1 MNTQIAKR
9 FSLLASVL
17 SLLVLGAAGASVW
30 FYFQLR
36 ASLPQLDGAAT
47 VPGLTAPVT
56 IERDA
61 LGVPTVRGRTR
72 ADVARALG
80 FVQAQDRFFQMD
92 LLRRHGAG
100 ELAELFGKSALDHDK
115 TVRVYEFRVRART
128 LLATLAPDERA
139 LLAAYTDGVNAGLH
153 SLRARPFEYLVLH
166 TDPQPW
172 KPEDSVLVL
181 YAMTLDLQDAGTY
194 ERSLTTLRD
203 TYGKSALDFFAP
215 LLTPDDA
222 ALDGSTA
229 PLAPVPPARVIDLR
243 QLALNSPAPATPRDE
258 LLKAFSTACSG
269 VSSMLF
275 GRHPKDDVQFAF
287 AGSNAF
293 ALSGAHTANGAALLA
308 NDMHL
313 PLRVPNIWYRAALVW
328 FDPATSNLTPVTSG
342 AEHRITGLT
351 LPGAPV
357 IVAGSNGRIA
367 WGFTNACADT
377 SDLVSIDLAMGTET
391 LYQTKHGLAKIDTHE
406 ETILVKGS
414 APVTLDV
421 SWTEWGP
428 IIGQDDSRRPL
439 ALRWTAHEPAAT
451 NLTLLQ
457 LETART
463 AAEALAIAH
472 HAGIPAANFL
482 VADADGTIGWTIAGR
497 LPKRVG
503 FDGRLPVSWTYG
515 DRYWDGLLEPDD
527 VPQILAPALGRLWSA
542 NQRMI
547 GGDAFAKIGDGGYAP
562 PYRAAQIRDD
572 LASLEHATP
581 RDLLAI
587 QLDDRA
593 LFLARWQKLLLATL
607 TPEAVAEKSSR
618 ADLLRLARQWEGR
631 ASTDSVSY
639 RLVRA
644 FRLHVARLVF
654 TPIFAPCVDAYP
666 DFEYNRFNLEPPLW
680 ALLTQ
685 KPPHLLNPKF
695 LRWDDLLLAAADA
708 VMDDLHRQGV
718 PPEQATWGR
727 RNTAHIQ
734 HPFSR
739 FLPGPLARLLD
750 LPADELPGDAEMPR
764 VEGPQFGAS
773 ERFVVSPGHEDEGIF
788 EMPGGQSGHPLSP
801 FYRAGHEAW
810 AKGEPTPFLPGK
822 TEHTLELNP

>member
-1 MNTQIAKR
+1 VNTAIAKR
-9 FSLLASVL
+9 FGLLASML
-17 SLLVLGAAGASVW
+17 SLLVLGAAGAGVW

-47 VPGLTAPVT
+47 VPGLAAPVT

-72 ADVARALG
+72 TDVARALG
-80 FVQAQDRFFQMD
+80 FVHAQDRFFQMD
-92 LLRRHGAG
+92 LLRRHAAG
-100 ELAELFGKSALDHDK
+100 ELAELFGQSALDHDK
-115 TVRVYEFRVRART
+115 AVRVHQFHARARAV
-128 LLATLAPDERA
+128 LAALAPDEVA
-139 LLAAYTDGVNAGLH
+139 LLTAYTDGVNAGLR
-153 SLRARPFEYLVLH
+153 SLHAKPFEYLLLR

-172 KPEDSVLVL
+172 KPEDSVLVI
-181 YAMTLDLQDAGTY
+181 YAMTLDLQDAGNY

-203 TYGKSALDFFAP
+203 TYGQSAINFFAP
-215 LLTPDDA
+215 LFTPEDA

-229 PLAPVPPARVIDLR
+229 PLALLPTAKLIDLR
-243 QLALNSPAPATPRDE
+243 QLALNSPAAATPRE
-258 LLKAFSTACSG
+258 AF
-269 VSSMLF
+269 V
-275 GRHPKDDVQFAF
+275 F

-313 PLRVPNIWYRAALVW
+313 ALRVPNIWYRASIIWSSSAEATADKP
-328 FDPATSNLTPVTSG
+328 DPLASSLSPLASG
-342 AEHRITGLT
+342 AQRLSSVASAKEDRITGVT

-357 IVAGSNGRIA
+357 IVAGSNGHIA
-367 WGFTNACADT
+367 WGFTNAFADT

-428 IIGQDDSRRPL
+428 IIGQDAARRPL

-451 NLTLLQ
+451 NFSLMQ
-457 LETART
+457 LEAART
-463 AAEALAIAH
+463 ATEALAIAH
-472 HAGIPAANFL
+472 RAGIPAQNFV
-482 VADADGTIGWTIAGR
+482 VADADGAIGWTIAGR

-503 FDGRLPVSWTYG
+503 FDGRLPVSWTFG
-515 DRYWDGLLEPDD
+515 DRFWDGLLAPDD
-527 VPQILAPALGRLWSA
+527 VPQILAPASGRLWSA

-547 GGDAFAKIGDGGYAP
+547 GGDAFAKIGDGGYER

-572 LASLEHATP
+572 LAALEHATP

-587 QLDDRA
+587 QLDDHA

-607 TPEAVAEKSSR
+607 TPEAVAGKPAR
-618 ADLLRLARQWEGR
+618 AELLRLASQWEGR

-644 FRLHVARLVF
+644 FRLQVAQLVF
-654 TPIFAPCVDAYP
+654 APIFEPCIEADP
-666 DFEYNRFNLEPPLW
+666 DFDYTRFNYEPPLW
-680 ALLTQ
+680 TLLTQ

-708 VMDDLHRQGV
+708 VMDDLHREGV
-718 PPEQATWGR
+718 SPDRATWGR
-727 RNTAHIQ
+727 FNIAHIQ

-739 FLPGPLARLLD
+739 FLPGPLARFLD
-750 LPADELPGDAEMPR
+750 LPSDALPGDEDMPR
-764 VEGPQFGAS
+764 FQTIQYGAS
-773 ERFVVSPGHEDEGIF
+773 ERFVVSPGHEDEGLF
-788 EMPGGQSGHPLSP
+788 EMPGGESGHPLSP

-810 AKGEPTPFLPGK
+810 VHGDPTPFLPGK
-822 TEHTLELNP
+822 TEHTLVLKP

>member
-1 MNTQIAKR
+1 VNTAIARR

-17 SLLVLGAAGASVW
+17 SLLVLGAAGAGIW

-56 IERDA
+56 IDRDA

-80 FVQAQDRFFQMD
+80 FLHAQDRFFQMD

-100 ELAELFGKSALDHDK
+100 ELAELFGQSALEHDK
-115 TVRVYEFRVRART
+115 SVRVYEFRARARA

-153 SLRARPFEYLVLH
+153 ALRSKPFEYLVLR
-166 TDPQPW
+166 TDPRPW

-194 ERSLTTLRD
+194 ERSLATLRD
-203 TYGKSALDFFAP
+203 TYGQSAVNFFAP

-243 QLALNSPAPATPRDE
+243 QLALNSPAPAALRDQFV
-258 LLKAFSTACSG
+258 FS
-269 VSSMLF
+269 
-275 GRHPKDDVQFAF
+275 
-287 AGSNAF
+287 GSNAF

-313 PLRVPNIWYRAALVW
+313 ALRVPNTWYRASLIWPSSAEATAGKP
-328 FDPATSNLTPVTSG
+328 DPLASRLLPHASDAPLRV
-342 AEHRITGLT
+342 AGLT

-367 WGFTNACADT
+367 WGFTNAYADT

-414 APVTLDV
+414 APVTIDV

-428 IIGQDDSRRPL
+428 IIGQDASRRPL

-472 HAGIPAANFL
+472 RAGIPAANFL
-482 VADADGTIGWTIAGR
+482 VADADGAIGWTIAGR

-515 DRYWDGLLEPDD
+515 DRYWDGLLAPDD
-527 VPQILAPALGRLWSA
+527 VPQILAPASGRLWSA
-542 NQRMI
+542 NQRML
-547 GGDAFAKIGDGGYAP
+547 GGDAFAKIGDGGYER

-572 LASLEHATP
+572 LAALEHATP

-618 ADLLRLARQWEGR
+618 ADLLRLASQWEGR

-644 FRLHVARLVF
+644 FRLHVAQLVLA
-654 TPIFAPCVDAYP
+654 PIFAPCIEANP
-666 DFEYNRFNLEPPLW
+666 DFDYTRFNYEPALW
-680 ALLTQ
+680 TLLTQ

-708 VMDDLHRQGV
+708 VMDELHHKGV
-718 PPEQATWGR
+718 PPEQATWGS
-727 RNTAHIQ
+727 RNIAHIQ

-750 LPADELPGDAEMPR
+750 LPTDELPGDADMPH
-764 VEGPQFGAS
+764 VQGPQFGAS

-810 AKGEPTPFLPGK
+810 VHGDPTPFLPGK
-822 TEHTLELNP
+822 TEHTLTLNP

>member
-1 MNTQIAKR
+1 VNPEVAKR
-9 FSLLASVL
+9 LSLLASVL
-17 SLLVLGAAGASVW
+17 SVLVLGAAGAGAW

-80 FVQAQDRFFQMD
+80 FVHAQDRFFQMD
-92 LLRRHGAG
+92 LLRRHAAG
-100 ELAELFGKSALDHDK
+100 ELAELFGQPALDHDK
-115 TVRVYEFRVRART
+115 TVRVHQFRARARAVLT
-128 LLATLAPDERA
+128 VLAPDERA
-139 LLAAYTDGVNAGLH
+139 LLAAYTDGVNAGLRA
-153 SLRARPFEYLVLH
+153 LRAKPFEYLVLR

-172 KPEDSVLVL
+172 KPEDSVLVI
-181 YAMTLDLQDAGTY
+181 YAMTLDLQDAGVY

-203 TYGKSALDFFAP
+203 TYGKSGLNFFAP

-222 ALDGSTA
+222 ALDGSSA
-229 PLAPVPPARVIDLR
+229 PLAPMPSAKIIDLR
-243 QLALNSPAPATPRDE
+243 QLARNSPAPAAPRDE
-258 LLKAFSTACSG
+258 FVFT
-269 VSSMLF
+269 
-275 GRHPKDDVQFAF
+275 
-287 AGSNAF
+287 GSNAF
-293 ALSGAHTANGAALLA
+293 ALSGAHTASGAALLA

-313 PLRVPNIWYRAALVW
+313 ALRVPNTWYRASLIW
-328 FDPATSNLTPVTSG
+328 FDPLASNLSPLASG
-342 AEHRITGLT
+342 AQRSSSVASAQQDRVTGVT

-357 IVAGSNGRIA
+357 VVAGSNSHIA
-367 WGFTNACADT
+367 WGFTNAYADT
-377 SDLVSIDLAMGTET
+377 SDLVSIDLAIGTET
-391 LYQTKHGLAKIDTHE
+391 LYQTKHGLVKIDTHE

-428 IIGQDDSRRPL
+428 IVGQDGSRRPL
-439 ALRWTAHEPAAT
+439 ALRWTAYEPAAA
-451 NLTLLQ
+451 NFSLVQ

-472 HAGIPAANFL
+472 RAGIPAQNFV
-482 VADADGTIGWTIAGR
+482 VADADGAIGWTIAGR

-515 DRYWDGLLEPDD
+515 DRDWDGLLAPDD
-527 VPQILAPALGRLWSA
+527 APQILAPASGRLWSA
-542 NQRMI
+542 NQRML
-547 GGDAFAKIGDGGYAP
+547 GGEAFAKIGDGGYER

-572 LASLEHATP
+572 LASIEHATP

-593 LFLARWQKLLLATL
+593 LFLARWQKLLLAAL
-607 TPEAVAEKSSR
+607 TPAAVAEKSSR
-618 ADLLRLARQWEGR
+618 AELLHLASQWEGR
-631 ASTDSVSY
+631 ASTASVSY

-644 FRLHVARLVF
+644 FRLEVAQLVF
-654 TPIFAPCVDAYP
+654 APIFAPCVDADPGFDYT
-666 DFEYNRFNLEPPLW
+666 RFNYEPPLW
-680 ALLTQ
+680 TLLTQ

-708 VMDDLHRQGV
+708 VMADLHREGV
-718 PPEQATWGR
+718 PPDRATWGR
-727 RNTAHIQ
+727 YNIARIH

-739 FLPGPLARLLD
+739 FLPDPLARFLD
-750 LPADELPGDAEMPR
+750 MPADELSGDEDMPR
-764 VEGPQFGAS
+764 VQTVRYGAS
-773 ERFVVSPGHEDEGIF
+773 ERFVVSPGHEDEGFF
-788 EMPGGQSGHPLSP
+788 EMPGGESGHPLSP

-810 AKGEPTPFLPGK
+810 VHGEPAPFLPGK
-822 TEHTLELNP
+822 TEHTLKLEPSKD

>member
-1 MNTQIAKR
+1 VNSAIAKR

-17 SLLVLGAAGASVW
+17 SLLVLGAAGAGVW

-80 FVQAQDRFFQMD
+80 FVHAQDRFFQMD

-100 ELAELFGKSALDHDK
+100 ELAELLGQSALEHDK
-115 TVRVYEFRVRART
+115 TVRVYEFRARARAV
-128 LLATLAPDERA
+128 LATLAPDERA
-139 LLAAYTDGVNAGLH
+139 LLGAYTDGVNAGLH
-153 SLRARPFEYLVLH
+153 SLRAKPFEYLVLH

-172 KPEDSVLVL
+172 KPEDSLLVL
-181 YAMTLDLQDAGTY
+181 YAMTLDLQDAGHY

-203 TYGKSALDFFAP
+203 TYGQSALNFFAP
-215 LLTPDDA
+215 LSTPDDA

-229 PLAPVPPARVIDLR
+229 SLAPVPSARVINLR
-243 QLALNSPAPATPRDE
+243 QLARNSPAPAALREDFVFT
-258 LLKAFSTACSG
+258 
-269 VSSMLF
+269 
-275 GRHPKDDVQFAF
+275 
-287 AGSNAF
+287 GSNAF

-313 PLRVPNIWYRAALVW
+313 ALRVPNIWYRASLVW
-328 FDPATSNLTPVTSG
+328 LDPATSNLTPDTSG
-342 AEHRITGLT
+342 AQRRITGVT

-367 WGFTNACADT
+367 WGFTNAYADT
-377 SDLVSIDLAMGTET
+377 SDLVSVDLAMGTDT
-391 LYQTKHGLAKIDTHE
+391 LYQTQHGLAKIDTHE
-406 ETILVKGS
+406 ETIFVKGS

-439 ALRWTAHEPAAT
+439 ALRWAAHEPAAA
-451 NLTLLQ
+451 NLTLMQ

-472 HAGIPAANFL
+472 RAGIPAQNLL
-482 VADADGTIGWTIAGR
+482 VADADGAIGWTIAGR

-515 DRYWDGLLEPDD
+515 DRYWDGLLAPDD
-527 VPQILAPALGRLWSA
+527 VPQILAPASGRLWSA

-547 GGDAFAKIGDGGYAP
+547 GDDAFTKIGDGGYAP

-572 LASLEHATP
+572 LAALEHATP

-644 FRLHVARLVF
+644 FRLQVAQLVF

-685 KPPHLLNPKF
+685 KPPQLLNPKF

-708 VMDDLHRQGV
+708 VMDDLQRQGV

-739 FLPGPLARLLD
+739 FLPGPLARFLD
-750 LPADELPGDAEMPR
+750 LPADELPGDADMPR
-764 VEGPQFGAS
+764 VQGPQFGAS

-810 AKGEPTPFLPGK
+810 VHGDPTPFLPGK
-822 TEHTLELNP
+822 TEHTLVLK

>member
-1 MNTQIAKR
+1 VNTKLAKCLG
-9 FSLLASVL
+9 LLASVL
-17 SLLVLGAAGASVW
+17 SLLVLGAAGAGVW

-36 ASLPQLDGAAT
+36 TSLPQLDGAAT
-47 VPGLTAPVT
+47 VPGLTAPAT

-61 LGVPTVRGRTR
+61 LGVPTISGRTR

-80 FVQAQDRFFQMD
+80 FVHAQDRFFQMD
-92 LLRRHGAG
+92 LLRRHAAG
-100 ELAELFGKSALDHDK
+100 ELAELFGKAALDHDK
-115 TVRVYEFRVRART
+115 TVRVYEFRTQARAV
-128 LLATLAPDERA
+128 LAALAPDERA
-139 LLAAYTDGVNAGLH
+139 LLAAYADGVNAGLH
-153 SLRARPFEYLVLH
+153 ALRAKPFEYLVLH

-172 KPEDSVLVL
+172 KPEDSVLVI

-203 TYGKSALDFFAP
+203 TYGKSALNFFAP

-222 ALDGSTA
+222 ALDGSAA

-243 QLALNSPAPATPRDE
+243 QLALNSPAPAAPRE
-258 LLKAFSTACSG
+258 A
-269 VSSMLF
+269 
-275 GRHPKDDVQFAF
+275 FAF
-287 AGSNAF
+287 VGSNAF

-313 PLRVPNIWYRAALVW
+313 PLRVPNIWYRASLIWPCFAKATQGKS
-328 FDPATSNLTPVTSG
+328 DPLASRLLPLASG
-342 AEHRITGLT
+342 APLRVVGVT
-351 LPGAPV
+351 LPGTPV
-357 IVAGSNGRIA
+357 VVAGSNGRIA
-367 WGFTNACADT
+367 WGFTNAYADT

-391 LYQTKHGLAKIDTHE
+391 LYQTKHGLAKIDTRE

-414 APVTLDV
+414 APVAIDV

-428 IIGQDDSRRPL
+428 IIGKDAARRPF
-439 ALRWTAHEPAAT
+439 ALRWTAHEPAAA
-451 NLTLLQ
+451 NFSLMQ

-472 HAGIPAANFL
+472 RAGIPAQNFV
-482 VADADGTIGWTIAGR
+482 VADADGAIGWTIAGR

-503 FDGRLPVSWTYG
+503 FDGRLPVSWTFG
-515 DRYWDGLLEPDD
+515 DRYWDGLLAPDD
-527 VPQILAPALGRLWSA
+527 VPQILAPASGRLWSA
-542 NQRMI
+542 NQRML
-547 GGDAFAKIGDGGYAP
+547 GGDAFAKIGDGGYER
-562 PYRAAQIRDD
+562 PYRAAQIRND
-572 LASLEHATP
+572 LAALEHATP

-587 QLDDRA
+587 ELDDRA

-618 ADLLRLARQWEGR
+618 ADLLHLAGHWEGR

-644 FRLHVARLVF
+644 FRLQVAQLVF
-654 TPIFAPCVDAYP
+654 TPIFAPCVEAYP
-666 DFEYNRFNLEPPLW
+666 DFDYTRFNYEPPLW
-680 ALLTQ
+680 TLLTE

-718 PPEQATWGR
+718 PPEHATWGR
-727 RNTAHIQ
+727 YNIAHIQ

-739 FLPGPLARLLD
+739 FLPGLLARFLD
-750 LPADELPGDAEMPR
+750 LPADPLPGDEDMPR
-764 VEGPQFGAS
+764 VHTVQYGAS
-773 ERFVVSPGHEDEGIF
+773 ERFAVSPGHEDEGIF

-810 AKGEPTPFLPGK
+810 VHGEPTPFLPGK
-822 TEHTLELNP
+822 TEHTLVLKL

>member
-1 MNTQIAKR
+1 MNTELAKR
-9 FSLLASVL
+9 FGLLASVL
-17 SLLVLGAAGASVW
+17 SVLVLGAAGAGIW
-30 FYFQLR
+30 FYSQLR

-47 VPGLTAPVT
+47 VPGFTAPVT

-61 LGVPTVRGRTR
+61 LGVPTVSGRTR

-80 FVQAQDRFFQMD
+80 FVHAQDRFFQMD

-100 ELAELFGKSALDHDK
+100 ELAELFGQAALDHDK
-115 TVRVYEFRVRART
+115 TVRVYEFRAHARAV
-128 LLATLAPDERA
+128 LANFAPDERA

-153 SLRARPFEYLVLH
+153 ALRARPFEYLVLH
-166 TDPQPW
+166 TEPQPW

-194 ERSLTTLRD
+194 ERSLATLRD
-203 TYGKSALDFFAP
+203 TYGQSAVNFFAP

-222 ALDGSTA
+222 ALDSSTA
-229 PLAPVPPARVIDLR
+229 PPAPVPSAKIIDLR
-243 QLALNSPAPATPRDE
+243 QLALNSPAPAAPRD
-258 LLKAFSTACSG
+258 AF
-269 VSSMLF
+269 VF
-275 GRHPKDDVQFAF
+275 V
-287 AGSNAF
+287 GSNAF

-313 PLRVPNIWYRAALVW
+313 PLRVPNIWYRASLVW
-328 FDPATSNLTPVTSG
+328 PSSAEAMADKSDPLASRLLPHASDAPLRVVG
-342 AEHRITGLT
+342 VT
-351 LPGAPV
+351 LPGMPA

-367 WGFTNACADT
+367 WGFTNAYADT

-428 IIGQDDSRRPL
+428 IIGRDDSRRPL
-439 ALRWTAHEPAAT
+439 ALRWIAHEPAAA
-451 NLTLLQ
+451 NLAFMQ
-457 LETART
+457 LEAART
-463 AAEALAIAH
+463 VAEALAIAH
-472 HAGIPAANFL
+472 RAGIPAQNFL
-482 VADADGTIGWTIAGR
+482 VADADGAIGWTIVGR

-515 DRYWDGLLEPDD
+515 DRTWDGLVAPDD
-527 VPQILAPALGRLWSA
+527 MPQILAPASGRLWSA
-542 NQRMI
+542 NQRMM
-547 GGDAFAKIGDGGYAP
+547 GGEALAKIGDGGYGP

-572 LASLEHATP
+572 LATLEHATP

-587 QLDDRA
+587 QLDDHA

-607 TPEAVAEKSSR
+607 TPEAIAEKSSR
-618 ADLLRLARQWEGR
+618 AELLHLAEHWEGR

-639 RLVRA
+639 RLVHA
-644 FRLHVARLVF
+644 FRRHVAQLVF
-654 TPIFAPCVDAYP
+654 TPIFAPCVDADPGFNYA
-666 DFEYNRFNLEPPLW
+666 RFNFEPALW
-680 ALLTQ
+680 TLLTQ

-718 PPEQATWGR
+718 PPDRATWGR

-739 FLPGPLARLLD
+739 FLPGLLARFLD
-750 LPADELPGDAEMPR
+750 LPADELPGDADMPR
-764 VEGPQFGAS
+764 VQAPQFGAS

-810 AKGEPTPFLPGK
+810 VHGDPAPFLPGK
-822 TEHTLELNP
+822 TEHTLVLSPGK

>member
-1 MNTQIAKR
+1 VNTEIARR
-9 FSLLASVL
+9 FSLLASVF
-17 SLLVLGAAGASVW
+17 SLLLLGATGAGIW

-47 VPGLTAPVT
+47 LPGLSAPVT

-61 LGVPTVRGRTR
+61 LGVPTVSGRTR

-80 FVQAQDRFFQMD
+80 FAHAQDRFFQMD
-92 LLRRHGAG
+92 LLRRHAAG
-100 ELAELFGKSALDHDK
+100 ELAELFGQPALDHDK
-115 TVRVYEFRVRART
+115 TVRGYEFRAQARAV
-128 LLATLAPDERA
+128 LAALAPGEGA
-139 LLAAYTDGVNAGLH
+139 LLAAYTDGVNASLH
-153 SLRARPFEYLVLH
+153 SLRAKPFEYLVLH

-172 KPEDSVLVL
+172 KPEDSVLVI

-194 ERSLTTLRD
+194 ERSLAALRA

-215 LLTPDDA
+215 LRTPDDA

-229 PLAPVPPARVIDLR
+229 PLAPVPSARVIDLR
-243 QLALNSPAPATPRDE
+243 HLAINAPAPATPRAE
-258 LLKAFSTACSG
+258 
-269 VSSMLF
+269 
-275 GRHPKDDVQFAF
+275 FAF

-313 PLRVPNIWYRAALVW
+313 ALRVPNIWYRASLTW
-328 FDPATSNLTPVTSG
+328 FDPAPSNLPPGTFGAQRRVTG
-342 AEHRITGLT
+342 VT
-351 LPGAPV
+351 LPGTPV

-367 WGFTNACADT
+367 WGFTNAYADT
-377 SDLVSIDLAMGTET
+377 SDLVSVDLAIGTDT
-391 LYQTKHGLAKIDTHE
+391 LYQTKHGLAKIDTRE

-439 ALRWTAHEPAAT
+439 ALRWTAHEPAAA
-451 NLTLLQ
+451 NFSLVQ
-457 LETART
+457 LETAQT

-472 HAGIPAANFL
+472 RAGIPAQNFL
-482 VADADGTIGWTIAGR
+482 VADADGAIGWTIAGR

-503 FDGRLPVSWTYG
+503 FDGRLPVSWTFG
-515 DRYWDGLLEPDD
+515 DRYWDGLLAPDD
-527 VPQILAPALGRLWSA
+527 VPQILAPAPGRLWSA

-547 GGDAFAKIGDGGYAP
+547 GGDAFAKIGDGGYER

-572 LASLEHATP
+572 LAALEHATP

-587 QLDDRA
+587 ELDDRA

-607 TPEAVAEKSSR
+607 TPGAVAEKSSR
-618 ADLLRLARQWEGR
+618 AELLRLAENWAGH
-631 ASTDSVSY
+631 AGTDSVSY

-644 FRLHVARLVF
+644 FRLQVAQLVF
-654 TPIFAPCVDAYP
+654 APIFAPCAEACP
-666 DFEYNRFNLEPPLW
+666 DFDYTRFNYEPPLW
-680 ALLTQ
+680 TLLAQ

-718 PPEQATWGR
+718 PPERATWGR
-727 RNTAHIQ
+727 YNLAHIQ

-739 FLPGPLARLLD
+739 FLPGPLARFLD
-750 LPADELPGDAEMPR
+750 LPADPLPGDEDMPR
-764 VEGPQFGAS
+764 VQTVQHGAS

-810 AKGEPTPFLPGK
+810 VRGEPTPFLPGK
-822 TEHTLELNP
+822 TEHTLVLNP

>member
-1 MNTQIAKR
+1 VNTDLARR

-17 SLLVLGAAGASVW
+17 SVLVLGAAGAGMW

-47 VPGLTAPVT
+47 VPGLTAPMT

-80 FVQAQDRFFQMD
+80 FVHAQDRFFQMD
-92 LLRRHGAG
+92 LLRRHAAG
-100 ELAELFGKSALDHDK
+100 ELAELFGQPALDHDK
-115 TVRVYEFRVRART
+115 AVRVYEFRTQARAVV
-128 LLATLAPDERA
+128 ASLAPDERA
-139 LLAAYTDGVNAGLH
+139 LLAAYTDGINAGLH
-153 SLRARPFEYLVLH
+153 ALRARPFEYLVLH
-166 TDPQPW
+166 TDPQAW
-172 KPEDSVLVL
+172 KPEDSVLVI
-181 YAMTLDLQDAGTY
+181 YAMTLDLQDAGRY
-194 ERSLTTLRD
+194 EHSLATLRD
-203 TYGKSALDFFAP
+203 TCGKSALDFFAP

-229 PLAPVPPARVIDLR
+229 PLAPVPSARVIDLR
-243 QLALNSPAPATPRDE
+243 PLALNSPAPAAPRDE
-258 LLKAFSTACSG
+258 F
-269 VSSMLF
+269 V
-275 GRHPKDDVQFAF
+275 F

-313 PLRVPNIWYRAALVW
+313 ALRVPNTWYRASLIW
-328 FDPATSNLTPVTSG
+328 FDPATSNLPPATSG
-342 AEHRITGLT
+342 AQRRITGVT

-367 WGFTNACADT
+367 WGFTNAYADT
-377 SDLVSIDLAMGTET
+377 SDLVSIDLAVGTDT
-391 LYQTKHGLAKIDTHE
+391 LYQTKHGLAKIDTRE

-421 SWTEWGP
+421 PWTEWGP
-428 IIGQDDSRRPL
+428 IIGRDDSGRPL
-439 ALRWTAHEPAAT
+439 ALRWIAHEAAAA
-451 NLTLLQ
+451 NFSLVQ
-457 LETART
+457 LETAQT

-472 HAGIPAANFL
+472 RAGIPAQNFL
-482 VADADGTIGWTIAGR
+482 VADADGAIGWTIAGR

-503 FDGRLPVSWTYG
+503 FDGRLPVSWTFG
-515 DRYWDGLLEPDD
+515 DRAWDGLLAPGD
-527 VPQILAPALGRLWSA
+527 VPQILAPASGRLWSA

-547 GGDAFAKIGDGGYAP
+547 SGDAFAKIGDGGYER

-572 LASLEHATP
+572 LAALEHATP

-587 QLDDRA
+587 ELDDRA

-607 TPEAVAEKSSR
+607 TPGAVAEKSSR
-618 ADLLRLARQWEGR
+618 AVLLGLAENWEGR

-644 FRLHVARLVF
+644 FRLQVAQLVF
-654 TPIFAPCVDAYP
+654 APIFAPCVEAYP
-666 DFEYNRFNLEPPLW
+666 DFDYTRFNYEPPLW
-680 ALLTQ
+680 TLLTQ

-695 LRWDDLLLAAADA
+695 RRWDDLLLAAADA

-718 PPEQATWGR
+718 PPEHATWGR
-727 RNTAHIQ
+727 SNLAHIQ

-739 FLPGPLARLLD
+739 FLPGPLARFLD
-750 LPADELPGDAEMPR
+750 LPADPLPGDEDMPR
-764 VEGPQFGAS
+764 VHTVQYGAS

-810 AKGEPTPFLPGK
+810 VHGEPTAFLPGK
-822 TEHTLELNP
+822 TEHTLVLKP

>member
-1 MNTQIAKR
+1 MNTAVARR

-17 SLLVLGAAGASVW
+17 SLLVLGAAGAGIW

-56 IERDA
+56 IDRDA

-80 FVQAQDRFFQMD
+80 FVHAQDRFFQMD
-92 LLRRHGAG
+92 LLRRHAAG
-100 ELAELFGKSALDHDK
+100 ELAELFGRPMLEHDE
-115 TVRVYEFRVRART
+115 TVRVYEFRARARAV
-128 LLATLAPDERA
+128 LATLAPDERA
-139 LLAAYTDGVNAGLH
+139 LLTAYADGVNAGLH
-153 SLRARPFEYLVLH
+153 ALRAKPFEYLVLR

-172 KPEDSVLVL
+172 KPEDSVLVI

-194 ERSLTTLRD
+194 ERALATLRD
-203 TYGKSALDFFAP
+203 TYGQSAVNFFAP

-243 QLALNSPAPATPRDE
+243 QLARNSPAPAALRD
-258 LLKAFSTACSG
+258 
-269 VSSMLF
+269 
-275 GRHPKDDVQFAF
+275 QFVF

-313 PLRVPNIWYRAALVW
+313 ALRMPNIWYRASLIWPSSAEATAGKP
-328 FDPATSNLTPVTSG
+328 DPLASRLLPHASDAPLRVAG
-342 AEHRITGLT
+342 VT
-351 LPGAPV
+351 LPGTPA

-367 WGFTNACADT
+367 WGFTNAYADT

-414 APVTLDV
+414 APVTIDV

-428 IIGQDDSRRPL
+428 IIGRDGSRRPL
-439 ALRWTAHEPAAT
+439 ALRWTAHEPAAA
-451 NLTLLQ
+451 NLSFMQ

-472 HAGIPAANFL
+472 RAGIPAQNFL
-482 VADADGTIGWTIAGR
+482 VADADGAIGWTIAGR

-515 DRYWDGLLEPDD
+515 DRYWDGLLAPDD
-527 VPQILAPALGRLWSA
+527 VPQILAPASGRLWSA

-547 GGDAFAKIGDGGYAP
+547 GGDALAKIGGGGYGP

-572 LASLEHATP
+572 LAALEHATP

-607 TPEAVAEKSSR
+607 TPDAVAGKSSR
-618 ADLLRLARQWEGR
+618 ADLLRLASQWEGR

-644 FRLHVARLVF
+644 FRIHVAQLVF
-654 TPIFAPCVDAYP
+654 APIFAPCVEADP
-666 DFEYNRFNLEPPLW
+666 DFKFTRFNLEPALW
-680 ALLTQ
+680 TLLTQ

-708 VMDDLHRQGV
+708 VMDELHHKGV
-718 PPEQATWGR
+718 PPEQATWGS
-727 RNTAHIQ
+727 RNLAHIQ

-750 LPADELPGDAEMPR
+750 LPADELPGDADMPR
-764 VEGPQFGAS
+764 VQGPQFGAS

-801 FYRAGHEAW
+801 FYRAGHAAW
-810 AKGEPTPFLPGK
+810 VHGDPTPFLPGK
-822 TEHTLELNP
+822 TEHTLVLSP

>member
-1 MNTQIAKR
+1 MNTAIAKR

-17 SLLVLGAAGASVW
+17 SLLVLGAAGAGVW

-47 VPGLTAPVT
+47 APGLTAPVT

-72 ADVARALG
+72 ANVACALG
-80 FVQAQDRFFQMD
+80 FVHAQDRFFQMD
-92 LLRRHGAG
+92 LLRRHAAG
-100 ELAELFGKSALDHDK
+100 ELAELFGQSALAHDK
-115 TVRVYEFRVRART
+115 TVRVHQFRSRAGAV
-128 LLATLAPDERA
+128 LASLAPDERA
-139 LLAAYTDGVNAGLH
+139 LLAAYTDGVNAGLRA
-153 SLRARPFEYLVLH
+153 LRTKPFEYFVLR

-172 KPEDSVLVL
+172 KPEDSVLVI
-181 YAMTLDLQDAGTY
+181 YAMTLDLQDAGVY
-194 ERSLTTLRD
+194 ERSLTALRD
-203 TYGKSALDFFAP
+203 TYGSKVLGFFAP
-215 LLTPDDA
+215 LPTPDDA

-229 PLAPVPPARVIDLR
+229 PSAPVPPARIIDLR
-243 QLALNSPAPATPRDE
+243 QVALNSPALPTPRD
-258 LLKAFSTACSG
+258 
-269 VSSMLF
+269 
-275 GRHPKDDVQFAF
+275 QFAF
-287 AGSNAF
+287 VGSNAF

-313 PLRVPNIWYRAALVW
+313 APRVPNTWYRASLVW
-328 FDPATSNLTPVTSG
+328 PCFAKASQGASADPLSTFNPQLSAN
-342 AEHRITGLT
+342 RITGVT
-351 LPGAPV
+351 LPGTPV

-367 WGFTNACADT
+367 WGFTNAYADT
-377 SDLVSIDLAMGTET
+377 SDLISIDLAMGTET
-391 LYQTKHGLAKIDTHE
+391 LYQTKHGLAKIDTRE

-428 IIGQDDSRRPL
+428 IIGQDGSRRPL
-439 ALRWTAHEPAAT
+439 ALRWTAHEPAAA
-451 NLTLLQ
+451 NFSLIQ

-472 HAGIPAANFL
+472 RAGIPAQNFI
-482 VADADGTIGWTIAGR
+482 VADADGAIGWTIAGR

-503 FDGRLPVSWTYG
+503 FDGRLPVSWTFG
-515 DRYWDGLLEPDD
+515 DRYWDGLLAPDD
-527 VPQILAPALGRLWSA
+527 APQILAPASGRLWSA

-547 GGDAFAKIGDGGYAP
+547 GGDAFAKIGDGGYER

-572 LASLEHATP
+572 LAALEHAAP

-587 QLDDRA
+587 ELDDRA

-607 TPEAVAEKSSR
+607 TPEAVTEKSSR
-618 ADLLRLARQWEGR
+618 AELLRLASQWEGH

-644 FRLHVARLVF
+644 FRLQVAQLVF
-654 TPIFAPCVDAYP
+654 APIFAPCVDADPAFDYT
-666 DFEYNRFNLEPPLW
+666 RFNYEVPLW
-680 ALLTQ
+680 TLLTQ

-695 LRWDDLLLAAADA
+695 PRWDDLLLSAADA
-708 VMDDLHRQGV
+708 VMDDLHRDGV
-718 PPEQATWGR
+718 SPDRATWGSY
-727 RNTAHIQ
+727 NLAHIQ

-739 FLPGPLARLLD
+739 FLPGPLARFLD
-750 LPADELPGDAEMPR
+750 MPTDPLPGDENMPR
-764 VEGPQFGAS
+764 VQTLQYSAS

-801 FYRAGHEAW
+801 FYRAGHDAW
-810 AKGEPTPFLPGK
+810 VHGDPTPFLPGK
-822 TEHTLELNP
+822 TEHTLVLKPEKMTKPE

>member
-1 MNTQIAKR
+1 VNTAIARR

-17 SLLVLGAAGASVW
+17 SLLVLGAAGAGIW

-61 LGVPTVRGRTR
+61 LGVPTVRGLTR

-80 FVQAQDRFFQMD
+80 FVHAQDRFFQMD
-92 LLRRHGAG
+92 LLRRHAAG
-100 ELAELFGKSALDHDK
+100 ELAELFGRPMLEHDK
-115 TVRVYEFRVRART
+115 TVRVDEFRAHARAV
-128 LLATLAPDERA
+128 LATLAPEERA
-139 LLAAYTDGVNAGLH
+139 LLAAYTDGVNAGLR
-153 SLRARPFEYLVLH
+153 SLRAKPFEYLVLR

-172 KPEDSVLVL
+172 KPEDSVLVI

-194 ERSLTTLRD
+194 ERALSTLRD
-203 TYGKSALDFFAP
+203 AYGQSAVNFFAP

-222 ALDGSTA
+222 ALDGSIA

-243 QLALNSPAPATPRDE
+243 QLARNSPAPAALRD
-258 LLKAFSTACSG
+258 
-269 VSSMLF
+269 
-275 GRHPKDDVQFAF
+275 QFVF

-313 PLRVPNIWYRAALVW
+313 PLRVPNTWYRASLVW
-328 FDPATSNLTPVTSG
+328 PSSAEATAGKPDPLASSLSPLASG
-342 AEHRITGLT
+342 AQHRITGVT
-351 LPGAPV
+351 LPGTPV

-367 WGFTNACADT
+367 WGFTNAYADT

-414 APVTLDV
+414 APVTIDV

-428 IIGQDDSRRPL
+428 IIGRDGSRRPL
-439 ALRWTAHEPAAT
+439 ALRWTAHEPAAA
-451 NLTLLQ
+451 NFSLMQ

-472 HAGIPAANFL
+472 RAGIPAQNFL
-482 VADADGTIGWTIAGR
+482 VADADGAIGWTIAGR

-515 DRYWDGLLEPDD
+515 DRYWDGLVAPDN
-527 VPQILAPALGRLWSA
+527 VPQILAPTSGRLWSA

-547 GGDAFAKIGDGGYAP
+547 GGDAFAKIGDGGYER
-562 PYRAAQIRDD
+562 PYRAAQVRDD
-572 LASLEHATP
+572 LAALEHATP

-593 LFLARWQKLLLATL
+593 PFLARWQKLLLATL

-618 ADLLRLARQWEGR
+618 ADLLRLASQWEGR

-644 FRLHVARLVF
+644 FRLHVAQLVLA
-654 TPIFAPCVDAYP
+654 PIFAPCIEADP
-666 DFEYNRFNLEPPLW
+666 DFDYTRFNYEPPLW
-680 ALLTQ
+680 TLLTQ

-708 VMDDLHRQGV
+708 VMDELHHKGM
-718 PPEQATWGR
+718 PPEQATWGS
-727 RNTAHIQ
+727 RNLAHIQ

-750 LPADELPGDAEMPR
+750 LPADELPGDADMPR
-764 VEGPQFGAS
+764 VQGPQFGAS

-810 AKGEPTPFLPGK
+810 VHGDPTPFLPGK
-822 TEHTLELNP
+822 TEHTLVLSP

>member
-1 MNTQIAKR
+1 VNTAIAKR

-17 SLLVLGAAGASVW
+17 SLLVLGAAGAGVW

-36 ASLPQLDGAAT
+36 ASLPQLDGSAT
-47 VPGLTAPVT
+47 VPGLTSPVT

-61 LGVPTVRGRTR
+61 LGVPTVSGQTR

-80 FVQAQDRFFQMD
+80 FLHAQDRFFQMD
-92 LLRRHGAG
+92 LLRRHAAG

-115 TVRVYEFRVRART
+115 VARMHQFRARAGT
-128 LLATLAPDERA
+128 VLAGLAPDERA
-139 LLAAYTDGVNAGLH
+139 LLTAYTDGVNAGLH
-153 SLRARPFEYLVLH
+153 ALRAKPFEYLVLR

-172 KPEDSVLVL
+172 KPEDSVLVI
-181 YAMTLDLQDAGTY
+181 YAMMLDLQDTGNY
-194 ERSLTTLRD
+194 ERSLTALRD
-203 TYGKSALDFFAP
+203 TYGGKGLKFFAP
-215 LLTPDDA
+215 LSTPDDA

-229 PLAPVPPARVIDLR
+229 PLAPVPSAKIIDLR
-243 QLALNSPAPATPRDE
+243 QLALNSPAPAAPHDE
-258 LLKAFSTACSG
+258 F
-269 VSSMLF
+269 V
-275 GRHPKDDVQFAF
+275 F

-313 PLRVPNIWYRAALVW
+313 APRVPNIWYRASLVW
-328 FDPATSNLTPVTSG
+328 PCFAKASQGAPANQPSTLNVEPSTNKVTG
-342 AEHRITGLT
+342 VT

-357 IVAGSNGRIA
+357 VVAGSNGHIA
-367 WGFTNACADT
+367 WGFTNAYADT
-377 SDLVSIDLAMGTET
+377 SDLVSVDLAMGTET
-391 LYQTKHGLAKIDTHE
+391 LYQTKHGLAKIDTRE
-406 ETILVKGS
+406 ETIFVKGS

-428 IIGQDDSRRPL
+428 IIGQDGSRRPL
-439 ALRWTAHEPAAT
+439 ALRWTAHEPAAA
-451 NLTLLQ
+451 NFSLVQ

-472 HAGIPAANFL
+472 RAGIPAQNFV
-482 VADADGTIGWTIAGR
+482 VADADGAIGWTIAGR

-515 DRYWDGLLEPDD
+515 DRYWDGLLAPDD
-527 VPQILAPALGRLWSA
+527 VPQILAPASGRLWSA

-547 GGDAFAKIGDGGYAP
+547 GGNAFAKIGDGGYER

-572 LASLEHATP
+572 LALLEHATP

-587 QLDDRA
+587 ELDDRA

-607 TPEAVAEKSSR
+607 TPEAVTDKSSR
-618 ADLLRLARQWEGR
+618 AELLRLASQWEGR

-644 FRLHVARLVF
+644 FRLQVAQLVF
-654 TPIFAPCVDAYP
+654 TPIFAPCVEAYP
-666 DFEYNRFNLEPPLW
+666 DFDYTRFNYEPSLW
-680 ALLTQ
+680 ALLTE

-718 PPEQATWGR
+718 PPEHATWGR
-727 RNTAHIQ
+727 ANLAHIQ

-739 FLPGPLARLLD
+739 FLPRPLARFLD
-750 LPADELPGDAEMPR
+750 MPEDPLPGDEDMPR
-764 VEGPQFGAS
+764 VQTVQYGVS

-810 AKGEPTPFLPGK
+810 VHGDPTPFLPGK
-822 TEHTLELNP
+822 TEHTLVLKP

>member
-1 MNTQIAKR
+1 MNTELTKR
-9 FSLLASVL
+9 FGLLASVL
-17 SLLVLGAAGASVW
+17 SVLVLGAAGAGIW
-30 FYFQLR
+30 FYSQLR

-61 LGVPTVRGRTR
+61 LGVPTLRGRTR

-80 FVQAQDRFFQMD
+80 FVHAQDRFFQMD
-92 LLRRHGAG
+92 LLRRHAAG
-100 ELAELFGKSALDHDK
+100 ELAELFGQAALDHDK
-115 TVRVYEFRVRART
+115 TVRVYEFRAHARAV
-128 LLATLAPDERA
+128 LATLAPDERA
-139 LLAAYTDGVNAGLH
+139 LLAAYTDGVNAGLR
-153 SLRARPFEYLVLH
+153 SLRARPFEYLVLR

-172 KPEDSVLVL
+172 KPEDSVLVI

-222 ALDGSTA
+222 ALDGSAA
-229 PLAPVPPARVIDLR
+229 PLAPAPPARVIDLR
-243 QLALNSPAPATPRDE
+243 QLALNSPAPGAPRDE
-258 LLKAFSTACSG
+258 F
-269 VSSMLF
+269 V
-275 GRHPKDDVQFAF
+275 F

-308 NDMHL
+308 DDMHL
-313 PLRVPNIWYRAALVW
+313 ALRVPNTWYRASLVW
-328 FDPATSNLTPVTSG
+328 PSSAEAMADKSDPLASRLLPLASDAPLRVVG
-342 AEHRITGLT
+342 VT
-351 LPGAPV
+351 LPGTPA
-357 IVAGSNGRIA
+357 IVAGSNGHIA

-428 IIGQDDSRRPL
+428 IIGRDSRRRPL
-439 ALRWTAHEPAAT
+439 ALRWIAHETAAA
-451 NLTLLQ
+451 NLSFMQ

-472 HAGIPAANFL
+472 RAGIPAQNFL
-482 VADADGTIGWTIAGR
+482 VADADGAIGWTIAGR
-497 LPKRVG
+497 LPKRAG

-515 DRYWDGLLEPDD
+515 DRTWDGLLAPDE
-527 VPQILAPALGRLWSA
+527 VPQILAPASGRLWSA

-547 GGDAFAKIGDGGYAP
+547 GGDALAKIGDGGYGP

-572 LASLEHATP
+572 LATLEHATP

-607 TPEAVAEKSSR
+607 TPEAVAGKSSR
-618 ADLLRLARQWEGR
+618 AELLRLAENWEGR
-631 ASTDSVSY
+631 ASIDSVSY

-644 FRLHVARLVF
+644 FRQHVAQLVF
-654 TPIFAPCVDAYP
+654 TPIFAPCVEADPEFNHAHFN
-666 DFEYNRFNLEPPLW
+666 FEPALW
-680 ALLTQ
+680 TLLTQ
-685 KPPHLLNPKF
+685 KPPHLLNSKF

-718 PPEQATWGR
+718 PPERATWGR
-727 RNTAHIQ
+727 YNLAHIQ

-739 FLPGPLARLLD
+739 FLPGPLARFLD
-750 LPADELPGDAEMPR
+750 MPADPLSGDEDMPR
-764 VEGPQFGAS
+764 VHTVQYGAS
-773 ERFVVSPGHEDEGIF
+773 ERFVVAPGHEDEGVF

-810 AKGEPTPFLPGK
+810 VHGDPTPFLPGK
-822 TEHTLELNP
+822 TEHTLVLKP

>member
-1 MNTQIAKR
+1 VNTELAKR
-9 FSLLASVL
+9 FGLLASVL
-17 SLLVLGAAGASVW
+17 SVLVLGAAGASAW
-30 FYFQLR
+30 FYFELR
-36 ASLPQLDGAAT
+36 ASLPQLDGAVT

-61 LGVPTVRGRTR
+61 LGVPTVSGRTR
-72 ADVARALG
+72 VDVARALG
-80 FVQAQDRFFQMD
+80 FVHAQDRFFQMD
-92 LLRRHGAG
+92 LLRRHAAG
-100 ELAELFGKSALDHDK
+100 ELAELFGQPALDHDK
-115 TVRVYEFRVRART
+115 TVRVHQFRVRARAV
-128 LLATLAPDERA
+128 LAALAPDESA

-153 SLRARPFEYLVLH
+153 ALRAKPFEYLVLR

-172 KPEDSVLVL
+172 KPEDSVLVI
-181 YAMTLDLQDAGTY
+181 YAMTLDLQDAGSY

-203 TYGKSALDFFAP
+203 TYGRSALDFFAP

-229 PLAPVPPARVIDLR
+229 PLAPVPSSKIIDLR
-243 QLALNSPAPATPRDE
+243 QLALNSPALPAPRD
-258 LLKAFSTACSG
+258 
-269 VSSMLF
+269 
-275 GRHPKDDVQFAF
+275 QFVF

-313 PLRVPNIWYRAALVW
+313 ALRVPNTWYRASLIWPSSAEATAGKP
-328 FDPATSNLTPVTSG
+328 DPLASRLLPHASDAPLRVAG
-342 AEHRITGLT
+342 VT

-357 IVAGSNGRIA
+357 IVAGSNGRVA
-367 WGFTNACADT
+367 WGFTNAYADT

-391 LYQTKHGLAKIDTHE
+391 LYQTKHGLAKIDTRE

-428 IIGQDDSRRPL
+428 IIGRDGSRRPL
-439 ALRWTAHEPAAT
+439 ALRWTAHEPAAA
-451 NLTLLQ
+451 NFSLMQ

-472 HAGIPAANFL
+472 HAGIPAQNFV
-482 VADADGTIGWTIAGR
+482 VADADGAIGWTIAGR

-503 FDGRLPVSWTYG
+503 FDGRLPVSWTFG
-515 DRYWDGLLEPDD
+515 DRYWDGLLAPDD
-527 VPQILAPALGRLWSA
+527 MPQILAPASGRLWSA

-547 GGDAFAKIGDGGYAP
+547 DGDAFAKIGDGGYER

-572 LASLEHATP
+572 LATLEHATP

-593 LFLARWQKLLLATL
+593 LFLTRWQKLLLATL

-618 ADLLRLARQWEGR
+618 AELLRLASQWEGR

-644 FRLHVARLVF
+644 FRLQVAQLVLA
-654 TPIFAPCVDAYP
+654 PIFAPCVDAYP
-666 DFEYNRFNLEPPLW
+666 DFDYTRFNYEPPLW
-680 ALLTQ
+680 TLLTQ

-708 VMDDLHRQGV
+708 VMDDLHREGV
-718 PPEQATWGR
+718 PPDRATWGR
-727 RNTAHIQ
+727 YNIAHIQ
-734 HPFSR
+734 HSFSR
-739 FLPGPLARLLD
+739 FLPGPLARFLD
-750 LPADELPGDAEMPR
+750 LPADPLPGDEDMPR
-764 VEGPQFGAS
+764 VQTVQYGAS

-810 AKGEPTPFLPGK
+810 VHGDPTPFLPGK
-822 TEHTLELNP
+822 TEHTFVLKPGK

>member
-1 MNTQIAKR
+1 VNTELAKR
-9 FSLLASVL
+9 FGLLASVL
-17 SLLVLGAAGASVW
+17 SVLVLGAAGAAAW

-47 VPGLTAPVT
+47 VPGLTAPAT

-61 LGVPTVRGRTR
+61 LGMPTVRGRTR

-80 FVQAQDRFFQMD
+80 FVHAQDRFFQMD
-92 LLRRHGAG
+92 LLRRHAAG
-100 ELAELFGKSALDHDK
+100 ELAELFGRPALDHDK
-115 TVRVYEFRVRART
+115 TVRVYEFRPHARAVLTT
-128 LLATLAPDERA
+128 LTPDERT
-139 LLAAYTDGVNAGLH
+139 LLAAYTDGVNAGLR
-153 SLRARPFEYLVLH
+153 SLRAKPFEYVVLH

-172 KPEDSVLVL
+172 KPEDSVLVI

-203 TYGKSALDFFAP
+203 TYGKNALDFFAP
-215 LLTPDDA
+215 LFTPDDA
-222 ALDGSTA
+222 ALDGSAA
-229 PLAPVPPARVIDLR
+229 PLAPVPSAKIIDLR
-243 QLALNSPAPATPRDE
+243 QLALNSPAPAAPRD
-258 LLKAFSTACSG
+258 AF
-269 VSSMLF
+269 V
-275 GRHPKDDVQFAF
+275 F

-313 PLRVPNIWYRAALVW
+313 PLRVPNIWYRASLVW
-328 FDPATSNLTPVTSG
+328 LDPATSSLSPLASG
-342 AEHRITGLT
+342 AQHRSSVASAKEDRMTGVT
-351 LPGAPV
+351 LPGAPL

-367 WGFTNACADT
+367 WGFTNAYADT

-428 IIGQDDSRRPL
+428 IIGRDASRRPL
-439 ALRWTAHEPAAT
+439 ALRWTAHEPAAA
-451 NLTLLQ
+451 NFSLVQ

-472 HAGIPAANFL
+472 RTGIPTQNFV
-482 VADADGTIGWTIAGR
+482 VADADGAIGWTIAGR

-515 DRYWDGLLEPDD
+515 DRYWDDLLAPDD
-527 VPQILAPALGRLWSA
+527 TPQILAPASGRLWSA
-542 NQRMI
+542 NQRML
-547 GGDAFAKIGDGGYAP
+547 GGDAFAKIGDGGYER

-587 QLDDRA
+587 ELDDRA

-618 ADLLRLARQWEGR
+618 AELLRLTEHWEGR

-644 FRLHVARLVF
+644 FRLQVAQLVF
-654 TPIFAPCVDAYP
+654 APIFAPCVEADP
-666 DFEYNRFNLEPPLW
+666 DFDYTRFNYEPPLW
-680 ALLTQ
+680 TLLTQ

-708 VMDDLHRQGV
+708 VMDDLHHEGV
-718 PPEQATWGR
+718 PPERATWGR
-727 RNTAHIQ
+727 YNLACIQ

-739 FLPGPLARLLD
+739 FLPGPLARFLD
-750 LPADELPGDAEMPR
+750 LPADPLPGDEDMPR
-764 VEGPQFGAS
+764 VQTFQYGAS

-810 AKGEPTPFLPGK
+810 VHGDPTPFLPGK
-822 TEHTLELNP
+822 TEHTLTLNP